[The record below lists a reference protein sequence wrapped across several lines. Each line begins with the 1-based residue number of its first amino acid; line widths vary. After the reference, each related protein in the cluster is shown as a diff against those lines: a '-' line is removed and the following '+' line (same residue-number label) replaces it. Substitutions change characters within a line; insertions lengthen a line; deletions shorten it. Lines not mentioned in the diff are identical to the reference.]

1 MNQME
6 QNDDI
11 IHHTRNRKKDRIQ
24 ILTTLNGAY
33 LPRLQVLL
41 TSIRVSQPEEA
52 ADPAVRRNRIRIPSS
67 HDRQYSFCRCAC
79 QPPVSP

>member
-24 ILTTLNGAY
+24 ILTTPQRGLSSPASGASHLHPRKPAGRGCRY
-33 LPRLQVLL
+33 L
-41 TSIRVSQPEEA
+41 
-52 ADPAVRRNRIRIPSS
+52 ADAQRASRRRIW
-67 HDRQYSFCRCAC
+67 
-79 QPPVSP
+79 SPLPGSAP